1 MKRTWMTAAYAALF
15 SCLCAAAPAA
25 AFELGARGLYWF
37 PSLTA
42 DIKVDD
48 GGVAGDKINLKDTLG
63 IEDESFPSFEVFL
76 GHKRHRLTV
85 AYTPVSYSGATM
97 LNQKIVFN
105 GQTFTAN
112 TPVNS
117 SLDLRM
123 LDADYRYAFL
133 DAENGVAGFSLG
145 LILQVKFIDGEA
157 KIHAPS
163 LQTGS
168 DFSFQVP
175 LPMLGLGA
183 HVGLLSD
190 ILALRAKATGIAYSG
205 NYLYEAQA
213 DLSFT
218 PFPFVDIHG
227 GYKVIRLKIDYDD
240 LLLDSQFTGP
250 YVGLAVSF

>member
-1 MKRTWMTAAYAALF
+1 MATAFAAFFL
-15 SCLCAAAPAA
+15 CLCLAAPAA
-25 AFELGARGLYWF
+25 AFELGARGIYWF

-42 DIKVDD
+42 DVKVDD
-48 GGVAGDKINLKDTLG
+48 GGVAGDRINVKDTLG
-63 IEDESFPSFEVFL
+63 IKDESYPGFDVFL
-76 GHKRHRLTV
+76 GHNRHRLTV
-85 AYTPVSYSGATM
+85 AYTPISYSGATM
-97 LNQKIVFN
+97 LNQNIVFN
-105 GQTFTAN
+105 GQTFTLN
-112 TPVNS
+112 TQVKS

-123 LDADYRYAFL
+123 LDVDYRYAFL
-133 DAENGVAGFSLG
+133 DAENSVAGFSLG
-145 LILQVKFIDGEA
+145 LILQIKYIDGEA

-168 DFSFQVP
+168 TYTFQVP

-205 NYLYEAQA
+205 NYLFDAQA

-218 PFPFVDIHG
+218 PFPFLDIHG
-227 GYKVIRLKIDYDD
+227 GYKMVRLKIDYDD
-240 LLLDSQFTGP
+240 LLLDTQFSGP